1 MEKLPSKERQKLQQI
16 LIELEN
22 SGNAAE
28 VLRRQIGV
36 LSSSINEIL
45 MTTETIK
52 GVESLKEDSEILVP
66 IGSDSFIRAKTIETD
81 KVLTG
86 LGADVAAKREA
97 KDAIDML
104 GRQKKEFEESIEKAR
119 EELEKLNKRIEEL
132 KPKAEQLLAKAR
144 EE

>member
-1 MEKLPSKERQKLQQI
+1 MEKLPSKERQRLQQI

-28 VLRRQIGV
+28 AIRRQIDI
-36 LSSSINEIL
+36 LSSSIAEIS
-45 MTTETIK
+45 MTTKTIK
-52 GVESLKEDSEILVP
+52 GVESLKQDSEILVP
-66 IGSDSFIRAKTIETD
+66 IGSDSFIRAKVIETD

-104 GRQKKEFEESIEKAR
+104 EGQKKEFEESIERAR
-119 EELEKLNKRIEEL
+119 GELEKLNKRIEEL
-132 KPKAEQLLAKAR
+132 KPKAEQLLARAR